1 MLPKTQ
7 SDTNDLHKHV
17 KEIGQKKKELYNS
30 ICLNFNMQNYGG
42 RIQDSD
48 YFQGEGRDCFLG
60 LKG

>member
-1 MLPKTQ
+1 MIYTNMLKK
-7 SDTNDLHKHV
+7 SDKRYV
-17 KEIGQKKKELYNS
+17 LYNS

-42 RIQDSD
+42 RIQDSG